1 MGEVTGCP
9 EFLGVESRG
18 GGAGA
23 EAPASSGSVGSAASK
38 RFRGAALLSI
48 ALLFTFLDISWATEK
63 SIVAE
68 VGGAES
74 FGDERLFG
82 ILENALKS
90 NPNIAAAVEKVVQ
103 AREDVRS
110 AISAMGPTVG
120 VGASA
125 RHEPDRNVYNASLNL
140 VQTLYAGGSLRANRR
155 AAELALSAVE
165 SESLRTYQETM
176 NEVRVRYYDCLRAG
190 AKIRVADE
198 ALKLAEEHKR
208 HAERLYGKGMIPKGD
223 VLHVEVSVNQSR
235 LELVAA
241 RSDFDVSWAAL
252 EHAVGSK
259 LEKGDVLDALEADDE
274 PVPPDVEIS
283 GDVVAAA
290 LARRPEL
297 NAYRFYGERAAQLV
311 KAASGQRQPKV
322 TLSGRLNSDH
332 DDRSWADDRWY
343 VQFEVQ
349 WALYDGGA
357 GTAAVRKAKAAA
369 RELLYVLENF
379 SSQVRQEAV
388 QAEIR
393 LRSARER
400 FELAKK
406 QAATSQ
412 EDYRMAF
419 RRYEARLGSN
429 IDVLDAKRAL
439 VRSRTEYVDAVY
451 DIAVAWS
458 NLVCATGGDQPSGS
472 LFGERGRNRQRR

>member
-9 EFLGVESRG
+9 EFLGVEPRG

-38 RFRGAALLSI
+38 RFGGAALLSI

-110 AISAMGPTVG
+110 AISAMGPIVG

>member
-1 MGEVTGCP
+1 MGGVTGDP
-9 EFLGVESRG
+9 SLFGADSRG
-18 GGAGA
+18 GGAGPDGSA
-23 EAPASSGSVGSAASK
+23 FSGSVGSAASK

-48 ALLFTFLDISWATEK
+48 ALLFPFFDISWATEK

-68 VGGAES
+68 AGGAES

-90 NPNIAAAVEKVVQ
+90 NPNIAAAKEKVAQ
-103 AREDVRS
+103 AREDARS
-110 AISAMGPTVG
+110 AAAAMGPTVSI
-120 VGASA
+120 GASA
-125 RHEPDRNVYNASLNL
+125 RYETDRNVYNASLNL
-140 VQTLYAGGSLRANRR
+140 IQTLYAGGSLRANRR
-155 AAELALSAVE
+155 AAELALSAVK
-165 SESLRTYQETM
+165 SESARTYQEVL

-190 AKIRVADE
+190 AKVQVANE
-198 ALKLAEEHKR
+198 ALRLAKEHKH
-208 HAERLYGKGMIPKGD
+208 HAERLFGRGMIPKGD
-223 VLHVEVSVNQSR
+223 VLRVEVSVNQSE
-235 LELVAA
+235 LELVSA
-241 RSDFDVSWAAL
+241 RSVFDVSWAAL

-259 LEKGDVLDALEADDE
+259 LEKGGVLDALGTSDE
-274 PVPPDVEIS
+274 PVPPTGGIS
-283 GDVVAAA
+283 GDIVAAA
-290 LARRPEL
+290 LAQRPEL
-297 NAYRFYGERAAQLV
+297 TAYRFYGERAAQLV

-322 TLSGRLNSDH
+322 TLSGRLNSDR
-332 DDRSWADDRWY
+332 DDRSWSDDRWY
-343 VQFEVQ
+343 VQLEAQ

-357 GTAAVRKAKAAA
+357 GAAAVRKAKAAA

-406 QAATSQ
+406 QVETAQ

-458 NLVCATGGDQPSGS
+458 NLVCATGGDQPSGA

>member
-9 EFLGVESRG
+9 EFLGVEPRG

-439 VRSRTEYVDAVY
+439 VRSRTDYVDAVY